1 MTVAVPLALKKLLG
15 LPVEAP
21 TTDGIDAP
29 QDVVLGA
36 KKFPNPDGI
45 LPRWDIDGPPPTR
58 MPQGATLLAPR
69 NGGAP
74 QMDAS
79 NPEPAQLLPGL
90 LRAASTTAIPQS
102 IKRLFGP
109 AVNPADQT

>member
-1 MTVAVPLALKKLLG
+1 MALTRLKTWFS
-15 LPVEAP
+15 ARRNSP
-21 TTDGIDAP
+21 TP
-29 QDVVLGA
+29 
-36 KKFPNPDGI
+36 
-45 LPRWDIDGPPPTR
+45 

-109 AVNPADQT
+109 AVNPADQTAAELASGDRINVKAEAPLADVPTAPAMIPSSVTR